1 MEIKNVKI
9 TELVLNDQNPRFIKD
24 NKFKKLVESIKSF
37 EKMLDIRPIV
47 VDENMVILGGNMR
60 FRACREAGLK
70 KIPVMIVENLT
81 DAEKN
86 EFMIKDNVGFGEWN
100 FDMLANTFDSVQLV
114 DWGMDVPRFDIDPD
128 EIIDIMQLD
137 EINETC
143 QFIIECS
150 NIDEFKIVQS
160 KLQSTGKK
168 IHFDKFVEWHEKN
181 CVN

>member
-24 NKFKKLVESIKSF
+24 HKFKKLVESIKSF

-128 EIIDIMQLD
+128 EIIDIMELD

>member
-9 TELVLNDQNPRFIKD
+9 TELVLNDNNPRFIKD

>member
-9 TELVLNDQNPRFIKD
+9 TELVLNDNNPRFIKD

-114 DWGMDVPRFDIDPD
+114 DWGMDVPIAFNDDDLFDI
-128 EIIDIMQLD
+128 ENAIGFNESVNFTIKCETIEQMEQLQTKLNVGTTK
-137 EINETC
+137 IN
-143 QFIIECS
+143 F
-150 NIDEFKIVQS
+150 NEFLIK
-160 KLQSTGKK
+160 TGL
-168 IHFDKFVEWHEKN
+168 
-181 CVN
+181 

>member
-24 NKFKKLVESIKSF
+24 HKFKKLVESIKSF

-114 DWGMDVPRFDIDPD
+114 DWGMDVPIAFNDDDLFDI
-128 EIIDIMQLD
+128 ENASGF
-137 EINETC
+137 NE
-143 QFIIECS
+143 FLI
-150 NIDEFKIVQS
+150 K
-160 KLQSTGKK
+160 TGL
-168 IHFDKFVEWHEKN
+168 
-181 CVN
+181 

>member
-24 NKFKKLVESIKSF
+24 HKFKKLVESIKSF

-114 DWGMDVPRFDIDPD
+114 DWGMDVPIAFNDDDLFDIENASGFNESVNFTIKCDSI
-128 EIIDIMQLD
+128 EQMEQLQTKLN
-137 EINETC
+137 IGTTKIGFNE
-143 QFIIECS
+143 FLI
-150 NIDEFKIVQS
+150 K
-160 KLQSTGKK
+160 TGL
-168 IHFDKFVEWHEKN
+168 
-181 CVN
+181 

>member
-9 TELVLNDQNPRFIKD
+9 TELVLNENNPRFIKD

-128 EIIDIMQLD
+128 EIIDIMELD

>member
-24 NKFKKLVESIKSF
+24 HKFKKLVESIKSF

-114 DWGMDVPRFDIDPD
+114 DWGMDVPIAFNDDDLFDIENASGFNESVNFTIKCDSI
-128 EIIDIMQLD
+128 EQMEQLQTKLN
-137 EINETC
+137 IGTTKIGFNE
-143 QFIIECS
+143 FLI
-150 NIDEFKIVQS
+150 KAG
-160 KLQSTGKK
+160 L
-168 IHFDKFVEWHEKN
+168 
-181 CVN
+181 